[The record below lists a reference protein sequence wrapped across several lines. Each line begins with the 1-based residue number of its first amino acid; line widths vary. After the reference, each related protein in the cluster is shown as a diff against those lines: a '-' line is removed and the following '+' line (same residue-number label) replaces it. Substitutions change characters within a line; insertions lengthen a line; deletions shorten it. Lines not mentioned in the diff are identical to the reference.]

1 MKMKSQTGVNVCIE
15 EFSVTGTAKGGHPKQ
30 PAERLPASSTSLFR
44 QPKETIADLQSH
56 SLMEE
61 RYGIRE
67 EGMF

>member
-1 MKMKSQTGVNVCIE
+1 MKMTSQMPGNVGFERVDI
-15 EFSVTGTAKGGHPKQ
+15 TGTAKGGQPKQ
-30 PAERLPASSTSLFR
+30 PVGHIPSVPRSSFR
-44 QPKETIADLQSH
+44 QPVETMTDLQSY